1 MRRQPHEI
9 AAGAMLSW
17 VPRDH
22 EDWNDP
28 EQREIERI
36 RAACVDHPDLELE
49 GSRTDEGDPWFI
61 VCAREPRERIILH
74 LARIDRCYVLVLPC
88 RSRLERVA
96 SMTQAVGIAL
106 REIAHHRTND
116 ERLRCV
122 ITPFQRSGW

>member
-17 VPRDH
+17 LPPDH

-61 VCAREPRERIILH
+61 VYEPERERIILH
-74 LARIDRCYVLVLPC
+74 LARIDRCYVLVLPR
-88 RSRLERVA
+88 RSGLERVGFDDT
-96 SMTQAVGIAL
+96 SGRHCL
-106 REIAHHRTND
+106 
-116 ERLRCV
+116 ERDRSSLH
-122 ITPFQRSGW
+122 QR